1 MIHLRM
7 HIRLVLLG
15 PVLVQSNSHTVLGV
29 DAVMARNSHGKPYI
43 PYTNVRGK
51 LRQALEEIASIA
63 ALPEFGEVRRLVP
76 LMFGPRSADSDFQQ
90 ERGILNLTD
99 FVCPEARPCVEVRTR
114 IQLDPDTGTAKKRM
128 LQVLDSPWDI
138 DEEAVFDGQISCICS
153 SRSQAD
159 SIMRRVIAGLKWV
172 KQLGAERTVGFGRLE
187 RVEVCKVDLT
197 YLTDVSDPISNVK
210 PLPSG
215 HEISVGEISVH
226 EISVSRPAPSMLD
239 SKTGRFAIR
248 LRPKSPFCIGGV
260 RKGGNLFSS
269 EEIIPGSVILGALA
283 TMWQS
288 GSGLSASDYQVRGG
302 VGQWQGLG
310 QYFERI
316 TVSHAFPTNRCSS
329 KRPTVMPLALVAAEP
344 WSADIPTQLYDVS
357 LCASPTLVGVSV
369 DSSDIRPPV
378 FRSDWKRHAIDPD
391 KDLGKW
397 PHVERELRVR
407 TAIDA
412 SSLRSAASQLFAYE
426 SIVPEDLEWC
436 CYLDLSEIPTLEDRN
451 KALKDLIAMCSG
463 GFGPFGKTKAWA
475 DIELVDASNVQ
486 ATCNSSL
493 EPIDGDLWIVT
504 LQTPALLCNS
514 RAITDQTGEELAKAY
529 RETWGEL
536 SQGTC
541 ELVRFFASQSLTAP
555 RFARR
560 LPRDS
565 SGNYSPFVLTD
576 SGSTFV
582 LKATGDHERVKASL
596 TKWLQYGLPVSSR
609 FLEDF
614 GDANEPD
621 WQRCPYLNR
630 HGYGE
635 IVVNLP
641 WFYQSQSGYPIVLK
655 GT

>member
-7 HIRLVLLG
+7 RIRLVLLG

-29 DAVMARNSHGKPYI
+29 DAVMARNSHGQPYL

-63 ALPEFGEVRRLVP
+63 EFDEVRSLVP
-76 LMFGPRSADSDFQQ
+76 LMFGPRSGDSDFHQ

-99 FVCPEARPCVEVRTR
+99 FVCPEVRPCMEVRTR
-114 IQLDPDTGTAKKRM
+114 IQHDPDTGTARKRM
-128 LQVLDSPWDI
+128 LQVVDSPWDI
-138 DEEAVFDGQISCICS
+138 DEEAVFEGHISCICS
-153 SRSQAD
+153 SRSQAEA
-159 SIMRRVIAGLKWV
+159 ITTRVIAGLKWI

-187 RVEVCKVDLT
+187 RVEVCEVDLT
-197 YLTDVSDPISNVK
+197 NLTDVTNPSNSDK
-210 PLPSG
+210 PHPLVR
-215 HEISVGEISVH
+215 EIVVREIP
-226 EISVSRPAPSMLD
+226 VSRPEPSMLD
-239 SKTGRFAIR
+239 SQIGRFAIR

-288 GSGLSASDYQVRGG
+288 GSGLNPSDFQVRGG
-302 VGQWQGLG
+302 VGQWRGLG
-310 QYFERI
+310 KYFDRI
-316 TVSHAFPTNRCSS
+316 TFSHAFPTNRGSS
-329 KRPTVMPLALVAAEP
+329 KRPTIMPLALVAAEP

-357 LCASPTLVGVSV
+357 LCDCPTMVGVSV
-369 DSSDIRPPV
+369 DSTDMRPPV
-378 FRSDWKRHAIDPD
+378 FRADWKRHAIDPD
-391 KDLGKW
+391 TDLGKW
-397 PHVERELRVR
+397 PHVDRELRVR

-412 SSLRSAASQLFAYE
+412 SSLRSADSQLFAYE
-426 SIVPEDLEWC
+426 SIVPENLEWC
-436 CYLDLSEIPTLEDRN
+436 SFLDLSEIPTLEDRN
-451 KALKDLIAMCSG
+451 NALKDLIAMCSG

-475 DIELVDASNVQ
+475 DIEFADASSVQ
-486 ATCNSSL
+486 AACISSL

-514 RAITDQTGEELAKAY
+514 RALTDQTGEELAKAY
-529 RETWGEL
+529 REIWSEL
-536 SQGTC
+536 SKGTC

-560 LPRDS
+560 LPTDS

-582 LKATGDHERVKASL
+582 LKATGDLERVKETLA
-596 TKWLQYGLPVSSR
+596 KWLRYGLPVASR
-609 FLEDF
+609 FLENY

-621 WQRCPYLNR
+621 WQKCPYINR

-635 IVVNLP
+635 IAVNLP

-655 GT
+655 GK